1 MTYTVESTDAIP
13 GLDIPRTPTLRD
25 LYKGP
30 EPPCGLRDFRN
41 ARSVYINWAQIKV
54 NQNHHKLQRV
64 S

>member
-1 MTYTVESTDAIP
+1 MSFPTIP

-25 LYKGP
+25 YYKGP